1 MHVALCNQVSSGC
14 KMCSLT
20 SKTDLSFPLAVPLS
34 VMHRAINDTELQGY
48 KIPQGSIIIPLL
60 YSASYDPK
68 YWVDAETFNP
78 DRFINTTGK
87 LIKNDALMPFSV
99 GKYNPANI
107 QCWAIICPPTKR
119 HLNGVSLAG

>member
-1 MHVALCNQVSSGC
+1 
-14 KMCSLT
+14 MCSLT

-34 VMHRAINDTELQGY
+34 VMHRSINDTELQEY

-78 DRFINTTGK
+78 DRFINKTGK

-99 GKYNPANI
+99 GKYNPS
-107 QCWAIICPPTKR
+107 QHSMLGH
-119 HLNGVSLAG
+119 HLPVSETPIKWRFAGGLMMDRF

>member
-1 MHVALCNQVSSGC
+1 
-14 KMCSLT
+14 
-20 SKTDLSFPLAVPLS
+20 
-34 VMHRAINDTELQGY
+34 MHRAINDTELQEY

-107 QCWAIICPPTKR
+107 QCWAIIYPPTKR